1 MKVTQIID
9 DIGDKKGGFA
19 KASTTSP
26 RKLAKAQTRNAI
38 MKSALRLYSSEG
50 SAGMSMNKVAKG
62 AGIAQP
68 SFYNHFASLDELQ
81 QQLSAQLKD
90 NYLSPMRA
98 AWITIIKDYAWLS
111 ETQFNQ
117 RCEQCLNHIFDAAF
131 INIDLFQRLNEDR
144 LRCGPTTK
152 LSTKPS
158 LELSTK
164 PRTENQLST
173 SSGLSH
179 LINEIQQEWTQ
190 IFVEGLTLSD
200 CDFEASEVNL
210 CVDIASAQVHELIL
224 GCHQQRY
231 TRGQAIT
238 ILCQNLNAL
247 FIRFWQKDSV

>member
-9 DIGDKKGGFA
+9 DIGDKKDGFA
-19 KASTTSP
+19 KASTASP

-50 SAGMSMNKVAKG
+50 STGMSMNKVAKG

-81 QQLSAQLKD
+81 QQLSARLKD

-98 AWITIIKDYAWLS
+98 AWITMIKDYAWLS

-158 LELSTK
+158 
-164 PRTENQLST
+164 TENQLST

>member
-1 MKVTQIID
+1 MTQVID

-19 KASTTSP
+19 KASTASP

-50 SAGMSMNKVAKG
+50 SAGVSMNKVAKG

-81 QQLSAQLKD
+81 QQLSARLKD

-98 AWITIIKDYAWLS
+98 AWITMIKDYAWLS

-158 LELSTK
+158 
-164 PRTENQLST
+164 TENQLST

-190 IFVEGLTLSD
+190 IFVEGLTLSG

-210 CVDIASAQVHELIL
+210 YVDIASAQVHELIL

>member
-19 KASTTSP
+19 KASTASP

-81 QQLSAQLKD
+81 QQLSARLKD

-98 AWITIIKDYAWLS
+98 AWITMIKDYAWLS

-144 LRCGPTTK
+144 LRCGTTTK

-164 PRTENQLST
+164 PSTENQLST

-190 IFVEGLTLSD
+190 IFVEGLTLSG

>member
-1 MKVTQIID
+1 MTQMID

-19 KASTTSP
+19 KASTASP

-38 MKSALRLYSSEG
+38 MKSALRLYSNEG

-81 QQLSAQLKD
+81 QQLSARLKD

-98 AWITIIKDYAWLS
+98 AWITMIKDYAWLS

-164 PRTENQLST
+164 SRTENQLST

>member
-19 KASTTSP
+19 KAGIASP

-98 AWITIIKDYAWLS
+98 AWQWKA
-111 ETQFNQ
+111 
-117 RCEQCLNHIFDAAF
+117 
-131 INIDLFQRLNEDR
+131 
-144 LRCGPTTK
+144 
-152 LSTKPS
+152 
-158 LELSTK
+158 
-164 PRTENQLST
+164 
-173 SSGLSH
+173 
-179 LINEIQQEWTQ
+179 
-190 IFVEGLTLSD
+190 LTL
-200 CDFEASEVNL
+200 CL
-210 CVDIASAQVHELIL
+210 
-224 GCHQQRY
+224 
-231 TRGQAIT
+231 
-238 ILCQNLNAL
+238 
-247 FIRFWQKDSV
+247 

>member
-1 MKVTQIID
+1 VKVTQIID

-19 KASTTSP
+19 KASTASP
-26 RKLAKAQTRNAI
+26 RKLAKAQTHNAI

-98 AWITIIKDYAWLS
+98 AWITMIKDYAWLS

-152 LSTKPS
+152 FSTKPS
-158 LELSTK
+158 LEISIELSTK
-164 PRTENQLST
+164 PSTENQLST

-190 IFVEGLTLSD
+190 IFVEGLILRRLKSI
-200 CDFEASEVNL
+200 
-210 CVDIASAQVHELIL
+210 CVSIL
-224 GCHQQRY
+224 PQR
-231 TRGQAIT
+231 
-238 ILCQNLNAL
+238 
-247 FIRFWQKDSV
+247 KSMS

>member
-1 MKVTQIID
+1 MKVTQMID

-98 AWITIIKDYAWLS
+98 AWITMIKDYAWLS

>member
-1 MKVTQIID
+1 VKVTQIID
-9 DIGDKKGGFA
+9 DIGDKKDGFA
-19 KASTTSP
+19 KASTASP

-50 SAGMSMNKVAKG
+50 STGMSMNKVAKG

-81 QQLSAQLKD
+81 QQLSARLKD

-98 AWITIIKDYAWLS
+98 AWITMIKDYAWLS

-158 LELSTK
+158 
-164 PRTENQLST
+164 TENQLST

>member
-1 MKVTQIID
+1 MKVTQMID

-19 KASTTSP
+19 KAGIASP

-81 QQLSAQLKD
+81 QQLSARLKD

-98 AWITIIKDYAWLS
+98 AWITMIKDYAWLS

-190 IFVEGLTLSD
+190 IFVEGLMLSG

-247 FIRFWQKDSV
+247 FIRFWQKHSV